1 MTGVDVEHTK
11 TLEAAATPGP
21 WHTEPSKHVSGR
33 YVIDTESRTIMH
45 VTGPVHSLA
54 DAEFIAHAR
63 TAVPALVA
71 AVERVQAL
79 HTPDEFGMCEG
90 CGDNEHGYAIVPH
103 PCPTIRELET
113 PS

>member
-11 TLEAAATPGP
+11 ALDAAAAPGP

-45 VTGPVHSLA
+45 VTGPVHSPA

-79 HTPDEFGMCEG
+79 HTPWTNPIGELWCLE
-90 CGDNEHGYAIVPH
+90 CTRRY
-103 PCPTIRELET
+103 PCPTRRALET
-113 PS
+113 P

>member
-1 MTGVDVEHTK
+1 MRIQIAPS
-11 TLEAAATPGP
+11 LP
-21 WHTEPSKHVSGR
+21 WKL
-33 YVIDTESRTIMH
+33 
-45 VTGPVHSLA
+45 LA
-54 DAEFIAHAR
+54 KAE
-63 TAVPALVA
+63 ALVA